1 MKKSLKN
8 AAIVAIA
15 VSTLGVAGQ
24 AEAFTYTVD
33 QSATWL
39 GFMNVFDLPS
49 NGGAYQFGSA
59 WGTADLTATWSS
71 PSSLTLGT
79 NNINDPNPY
88 WYVGGGAP
96 GAQGNKIMDANM
108 YVQVADGSLSNQT
121 VTFTGNV
128 VANTLFGQ
136 TDSLG
141 NAWTSVAFIKEFT
154 SDFSSFTQTTIPLT
168 TGTFSI
174 SKAISSNATNIVQYG
189 FQTIGSNVWITDAA
203 AKGNIQIQAVPEPT
217 TMLALGAGLAF
228 LRRRKSTR

>member
-15 VSTLGVAGQ
+15 VSTLGTAGQ
-24 AEAFTYTVD
+24 AQAVTFTVD
-33 QSATWL
+33 QSAAWQ

-49 NGGAYQFGSA
+49 NGGAYQFGSG
-59 WGTADLTATWSS
+59 WGTADLTATWS

-79 NNINDPNPY
+79 NNIGDPNAY

-108 YVQVADGSLSNQT
+108 YVQVADGAFSNQT

-141 NAWTSVAFIKEFT
+141 NGWTSVAFIKEFT
-154 SDFSSFTQTTIPLT
+154 ADYSSFTQTTVSLT
-168 TGTFSI
+168 TGSFSI
-174 SKAISSNATNIVQYG
+174 SKAISSNAANHVQYG

-217 TMLALGAGLAF
+217 SMLALGAGLAF
-228 LRRRKSTR
+228 LRRRKSSR

>member
-15 VSTLGVAGQ
+15 VSTLGAAGQ
-24 AEAFTYTVD
+24 AEAVTFTVD

-79 NNINDPNPY
+79 NNINDPNSY

-108 YVQVADGSLSNQT
+108 YVQVADGAFSNQT

-141 NAWTSVAFIKEFT
+141 NGWTSVAFIKEFT
-154 SDFSSFTQTTIPLT
+154 ADYSSFTQTTIPLT
-168 TGTFSI
+168 TGSFSI
-174 SKAISSNATNIVQYG
+174 SKAISSNVANHVQYG
-189 FQTIGSNVWITDAA
+189 FQTIGSNVWVTDAA
-203 AKGNIQIQAVPEPT
+203 SKGNIQIQAVPEPT

>member
-15 VSTLGVAGQ
+15 VSTLGAAGQ
-24 AEAFTYTVD
+24 AEAVTFTVD
-33 QSATWL
+33 QSAAWQ
-39 GFMNVFDLPS
+39 GFMNVFELPS
-49 NGGAYQFGSA
+49 NGGGYVFGSG
-59 WGTADLTATWSS
+59 WGTADLTATWS
-71 PSSLTLGT
+71 PLSLTLGT
-79 NNINDPNPY
+79 NNINDPNPF

-108 YVQVADGSLSNQT
+108 YVQVADGAFSNQT

-141 NAWTSVAFIKEFT
+141 NGWTSVAFIKEFT
-154 SDFSSFTQTTIPLT
+154 ADYSSFTQTTIPLT
-168 TGTFSI
+168 TGSFSI
-174 SKAISSNATNIVQYG
+174 SKAISSNVANHVQYG
-189 FQTIGSNVWITDAA
+189 FQTIGSNVWVTDAA
-203 AKGNIQIQAVPEPT
+203 SKGNIQIQAVPEPT